1 MFRKSVAVVF
11 AILLVTAPVGG
22 AMGPQLGE
30 SSDAAPKG
38 PESIERPEKTEAQL
52 EMSQAGDDPV
62 PEMSVNVPDRVTV
75 GDTFDVTVEAE
86 NEGGRAGEFSTIT
99 ISSPSF
105 SEGNRFDDLSTSLDY
120 KSRFD
125 AGDDVYDKDGD
136 RITAEYAL
144 AEAGTK
150 GDSYWESGA
159 EHSFSTEI
167 TAGETGT
174 LVFYIR
180 TTFTDDDDPDR
191 KFTAPE
197 SPDAYDTQD
206 FGVKRV
212 EVEVEPETE
221 NYELDAGTEGDGSL
235 RIYPPGVTTEHFDG
249 SYEEDTVVQLTA
261 DPAFGTQFTGW
272 EGDIGFA
279 DREDRSIEVTMDQA
293 RSLTATFED
302 ETEEYRLQAEAEQ
315 GGDLRIYPPGVL
327 TENFARSYEGNT
339 EVELIADPDSGMEFE
354 TWEGDIGTADH
365 EDRSIEVTMD
375 QARSLTA
382 TFEKPG
388 YELEAETDGD
398 GELDV
403 YPPGVST
410 EEFARTY
417 EEETEVRLT
426 ATPGTDAR
434 FAGWSGDVGFADR
447 EERSIEV
454 TMDRARSLTAVF
466 ESETEEYELTA
477 EADGEGSVRVVP
489 PNIRDQEFSRA
500 YENGTSVR
508 LIADSASETQFS
520 GWEGDVGL
528 ADRDARSIEVT
539 MDQARSL
546 TATFGK
552 SAPKELLIEV
562 DESESTV
569 SRDARVGIQE
579 TEGGEVRLGSD
590 GQTEFDE
597 LESGT
602 YTVYIRSAGQGDVL
616 AVRTVMLEEAE
627 SREEVEFSVQGE
639 RTVTLKLE
647 DTSVPESR
655 ESSGEWVVSIPGLD
669 ASVTAPG
676 DEGFVF
682 EDVPPGEYRVVYRPE
697 LTESEYMTFSENIR
711 IADDDDTV
719 TIAFNGTE
727 QGKQT
732 LEETYGD
739 RVNEWQEFG
748 MGFVCGEYCFAEDS
762 HNNMDYLTGWI
773 ISGIA
778 IFGDARDISNYLIE
792 QKGVELGI
800 TVIGLLPAVGDT
812 SRITQIFGKAAKY
825 MEVRKLTKFVAK
837 SRLIDKHFVGILD
850 EIHDGAGTRLLG
862 AGFNRQDLKNLAAEG
877 ADIGLVDRH
886 LDKVAR
892 IEDLSNARGKLAEV
906 VARATVIP
914 ARYGD
919 DVRVVDNVEIVRA
932 NGNSAGEID
941 HVVVKDGK
949 VIGVWETKSAVDD
962 AGKAGTELRKAMAYV
977 ERHEAS
983 EITLKGT
990 NELDPENFKH
1000 SDAID
1005 EGTIGPSDGDGYDE
1019 TMSLSNSELD
1029 RIADD
1034 VHDG

>member
-1 MFRKSVAVVF
+1 
-11 AILLVTAPVGG
+11 
-22 AMGPQLGE
+22 
-30 SSDAAPKG
+30 
-38 PESIERPEKTEAQL
+38 
-52 EMSQAGDDPV
+52 
-62 PEMSVNVPDRVTV
+62 
-75 GDTFDVTVEAE
+75 
-86 NEGGRAGEFSTIT
+86 
-99 ISSPSF
+99 
-105 SEGNRFDDLSTSLDY
+105 
-120 KSRFD
+120 
-125 AGDDVYDKDGD
+125 
-136 RITAEYAL
+136 
-144 AEAGTK
+144 
-150 GDSYWESGA
+150 
-159 EHSFSTEI
+159 
-167 TAGETGT
+167 
-174 LVFYIR
+174 
-180 TTFTDDDDPDR
+180 
-191 KFTAPE
+191 
-197 SPDAYDTQD
+197 
-206 FGVKRV
+206 
-212 EVEVEPETE
+212 
-221 NYELDAGTEGDGSL
+221 
-235 RIYPPGVTTEHFDG
+235 
-249 SYEEDTVVQLTA
+249 
-261 DPAFGTQFTGW
+261 
-272 EGDIGFA
+272 
-279 DREDRSIEVTMDQA
+279 
-293 RSLTATFED
+293 
-302 ETEEYRLQAEAEQ
+302 
-315 GGDLRIYPPGVL
+315 
-327 TENFARSYEGNT
+327 
-339 EVELIADPDSGMEFE
+339 
-354 TWEGDIGTADH
+354 
-365 EDRSIEVTMD
+365 
-375 QARSLTA
+375 
-382 TFEKPG
+382 
-388 YELEAETDGD
+388 
-398 GELDV
+398 
-403 YPPGVST
+403 
-410 EEFARTY
+410 
-417 EEETEVRLT
+417 
-426 ATPGTDAR
+426 
-434 FAGWSGDVGFADR
+434 
-447 EERSIEV
+447 
-454 TMDRARSLTAVF
+454 
-466 ESETEEYELTA
+466 
-477 EADGEGSVRVVP
+477 
-489 PNIRDQEFSRA
+489 
-500 YENGTSVR
+500 
-508 LIADSASETQFS
+508 
-520 GWEGDVGL
+520 
-528 ADRDARSIEVT
+528 
-539 MDQARSL
+539 
-546 TATFGK
+546 
-552 SAPKELLIEV
+552 
-562 DESESTV
+562 
-569 SRDARVGIQE
+569 
-579 TEGGEVRLGSD
+579 
-590 GQTEFDE
+590 
-597 LESGT
+597 
-602 YTVYIRSAGQGDVL
+602 
-616 AVRTVMLEEAE
+616 
-627 SREEVEFSVQGE
+627 
-639 RTVTLKLE
+639 
-647 DTSVPESR
+647 
-655 ESSGEWVVSIPGLD
+655 
-669 ASVTAPG
+669 
-676 DEGFVF
+676 
-682 EDVPPGEYRVVYRPE
+682 
-697 LTESEYMTFSENIR
+697 MTFSENIR

-732 LEETYGD
+732 LEEIYGD